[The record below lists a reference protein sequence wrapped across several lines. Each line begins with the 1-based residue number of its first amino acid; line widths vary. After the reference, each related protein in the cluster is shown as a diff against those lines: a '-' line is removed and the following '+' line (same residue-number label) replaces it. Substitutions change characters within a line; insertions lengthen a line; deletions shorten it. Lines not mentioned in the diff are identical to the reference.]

1 MRAGWDE
8 HRPQAFAAL
17 LRWQRERGEP
27 RLADPGG
34 APGRYEPRRAGTDR
48 D

>member
-1 MRAGWDE
+1 MRAGRDE

-34 APGRYEPRRAGTDR
+34 GAGSVRTTQSGD
-48 D
+48 